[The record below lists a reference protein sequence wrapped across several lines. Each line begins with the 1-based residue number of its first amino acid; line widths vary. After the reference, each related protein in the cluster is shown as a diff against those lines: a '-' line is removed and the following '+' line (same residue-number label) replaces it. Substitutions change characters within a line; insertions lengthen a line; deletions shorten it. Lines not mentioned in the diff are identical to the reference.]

1 MKNSSHRAVSQ
12 RFTAIAVVL
21 AALSED
27 ASTKARS
34 IDTTL
39 PVTFEANREQ
49 PTRSLKYISQI
60 LEG

>member
-49 PTRSLKYISQI
+49 PTRSLK
-60 LEG
+60 